1 MRIHHVQYMKKKYG
15 GSETYIDYIRAASR
29 HSHDVGY
36 AKGSSPVG
44 SDESEFLRCYLD
56 FKAYIS
62 QIPEGKYD
70 IIHSHFFMPGFF
82 AQQRGF
88 TSVCSSHC
96 LLSTEFELAAF
107 DAKSE
112 REAREV
118 ELASRFFRFHE
129 EKFYPQI
136 RNLVV
141 YCDFH
146 KTELEKMQASPRRM
160 YLAFDIPQ
168 FSVSGTK
175 EQARKDLELPERPTL
190 LFLGRPTYLKGLH
203 VLLGALKNLSRRKSI
218 QLLVVGDFLKDEMG
232 RIGYQPCIGT
242 ERNTLYEDEND
253 NIIVRTDQARS
264 QIPKYF
270 AASDVLICP
279 SFYEAG
285 VSYVNLEAMASG
297 VPIIAS
303 DIPGLSLVIK
313 NRSNGLLFKPGDSEE
328 LEARVNELLGDE
340 TLRLQIAENNRK
352 LVKKYDNK
360 RAAEELDDFY
370 ESLNK

>member
-1 MRIHHVQYMKKKYG
+1 
-15 GSETYIDYIRAASR
+15 
-29 HSHDVGY
+29 
-36 AKGSSPVG
+36 
-44 SDESEFLRCYLD
+44 
-56 FKAYIS
+56 
-62 QIPEGKYD
+62 
-70 IIHSHFFMPGFF
+70 
-82 AQQRGF
+82 
-88 TSVCSSHC
+88 
-96 LLSTEFELAAF
+96 
-107 DAKSE
+107 
-112 REAREV
+112 
-118 ELASRFFRFHE
+118 
-129 EKFYPQI
+129 
-136 RNLVV
+136 
-141 YCDFH
+141 
-146 KTELEKMQASPRRM
+146 
-160 YLAFDIPQ
+160 
-168 FSVSGTK
+168 
-175 EQARKDLELPERPTL
+175 
-190 LFLGRPTYLKGLH
+190 LGRPTYLKGLH

-279 SFYEAG
+279 SFYGAG